1 MRKDEDEEEERKVDG
16 EEERAAKAQ
25 LQEVGEGVQLAAYVP
40 ALSGGLPDTK
50 RKYYIRN
57 G

>member
-1 MRKDEDEEEERKVDG
+1 VEG

-25 LQEVGEGVQLAAYVP
+25 MQMQDVGEGVQLAAY
-40 ALSGGLPDTK
+40 LPSLAGSQPDAK